1 MEDNG
6 RGQVLPSKV
15 KGANSV
21 NTEREAQRKA
31 GSIVSFVRNVHGS
44 HGSNSVQ
51 GKWVWDGNK

>member
-1 MEDNG
+1 M
-6 RGQVLPSKV
+6 LPSKV

-31 GSIVSFVRNVHGS
+31 ESIVSFVRNVHGS
-44 HGSNSVQ
+44 HGSNIMQ